1 MNSLIDRPVRGV
13 WRRWLRIALACAVTM
28 SLAGCGDPLASMTFY
43 PVSGKVLLADGK
55 PLATG
60 NVVFAATKSTLT
72 SVAKLGSD
80 GSFTFKGSKDGLP
93 EDTYKVRIE
102 VDDIGTGPIKVKPVS
117 NRRAQVPFPEKYLDE
132 DTSGLTATVKPGDS
146 NDFKFTLT
154 K

>member
-1 MNSLIDRPVRGV
+1 MNMLNDGSVREA
-13 WRRWLRIALACAVTM
+13 WRRWLRIVLAGAATIG
-28 SLAGCGDPLASMTFY
+28 LAGCGDPLASMTFY
-43 PVSGKVLLADGK
+43 PVSGKVLLPDGK

-60 NVVFAATKSTLT
+60 SVVFAATKSTLT

-102 VDDIGTGPIKVKPVS
+102 VDDVGTGPIKAKPVR

-132 DTSGLTATVKPGDS
+132 DKSGLTATVKPGES